1 MATLPSVE
9 PLVPSLKVSGPKRMS
24 LCMNSRIS
32 WSSEGALLEANLAPH
47 CSAVVCSE
55 ESADCT
61 STWLGLGLGLAHP
74 KPKPKPKPSPS
85 PSPNPSLALALAL
98 ALTLALTLALSRPS

>member
-32 WSSEGALLEANLAPH
+32 CSSEGALLEANLP
-47 CSAVVCSE
+47 
-55 ESADCT
+55 
-61 STWLGLGLGLAHP
+61 
-74 KPKPKPKPSPS
+74 
-85 PSPNPSLALALAL
+85 
-98 ALTLALTLALSRPS
+98 

>member
-32 WSSEGALLEANLAPH
+32 WSSEGALLEANLGQREGWEG
-47 CSAVVCSE
+47 CGS
-55 ESADCT
+55 
-61 STWLGLGLGLAHP
+61 G
-74 KPKPKPKPSPS
+74 
-85 PSPNPSLALALAL
+85 
-98 ALTLALTLALSRPS
+98 